1 MEHLSKIAKSL
12 ITIAKYAEA
21 QMLKD
26 NTRVTYV
33 KSFYNGLTGD
43 IGMAKKIENELLA
56 ASKGKTRVLKNMIN
70 QNDGQVIVVIE
81 EYQLP
86 D

>member
-1 MEHLSKIAKSL
+1 MEHLSKIAKSF

-26 NTRVTYV
+26 KTRVTYA
-33 KSFYNGLTGD
+33 KSFYNGLAGD
-43 IGMAKKIENELLA
+43 IGMTKKIENELLA